1 VAVKLRLRREGT
13 KKRPHYRIVAADT
26 RSPRD
31 GLPFRQLTW
40 DGRTVGEW
48 GDELEGSVLI
58 NLAGELVDRRPTKA
72 NIDLLRSSRVEP
84 TLALGQASRVSRP
97 ALWVQ
102 ASSTAIYGDAGEA
115 VITEES
121 EIPPGPPQMPGVAL
135 PWEQAAKEASAD
147 RHIIF
152 RMSLVLDADTPVL
165 DRLTLLVKLGLGG
178 RISTGQQWVSWI
190 HVRDMLR
197 ALRFVV
203 DHEIEGTMNV
213 TSPNPVHNQTLMKEL
228 RKQLHRPWSPPTPGP
243 LVKVGA
249 WLMGS
254 DPAIALTGRKCIPA
268 RLLDLGFEFEL
279 PMEVELG
286 LSDTIAVAGSTRTIS
301 P

>member
-1 VAVKLRLRREGT
+1 M
-13 KKRPHYRIVAADT
+13 
-26 RSPRD
+26 
-31 GLPFRQLTW
+31 
-40 DGRTVGEW
+40 GEW
-48 GDELEGSVLI
+48 AGELEGSVLI

-72 NIDLLRSSRVEP
+72 NIDLLRSSRVTP
-84 TLALGQASRVSRP
+84 TLALGKASRASRP

-102 ASSTAIYGDAGEA
+102 ASSTAIYGDAGDA
-115 VITEES
+115 VITEEC

-147 RHIIF
+147 RQVIF

-178 RISTGQQWVSWI
+178 RISTGRQWVSWI

-203 DHEIEGTMNV
+203 DHEIEGTVNV
-213 TSPNPVHNQTLMKEL
+213 TSPNPVHNETLMKEL
-228 RKQLHRPWSPPTPGP
+228 RKHLHRPWSPPTPAP
-243 LVKVGA
+243 LVKFGA

-254 DPAIALTGRKCIPA
+254 DPAIALTGRTCIPA
-268 RLLDLGFEFEL
+268 RLLDLGFEFEFPDL
-279 PMEVELG
+279 YRALDDLLG
-286 LSDTIAVAGSTRTIS
+286 SERSA
-301 P
+301 